1 MPFARINKLRLL
13 LMLIPIYIIATHK
26 YTYSYKKAFQNAQEG
41 ILKIHSLKTK
51 TKTIKINNVF

>member
-1 MPFARINKLRLL
+1 MPFAKINKLRLL

-41 ILKIHSLKTK
+41 ILKIVYRQH
-51 TKTIKINNVF
+51 